1 MPSYDIEIEAELEKS
16 IKKLQKRDKAL
27 YTVLFKKILQLS
39 EKPHIGKPL
48 RSVLK
53 GKWRVHVG
61 HFVLT
66 YKIDESQKR
75 IVLLDF
81 SHHDEAYK

>member
-1 MPSYDIEIEAELEKS
+1 MPSYDIEIEEELGRS

-27 YTVLFKKILQLS
+27 YTALFKKILQLS
-39 EKPHIGKPL
+39 EKPYIGKPL
-48 RSVLK
+48 RSILK

-66 YKIDESQKR
+66 YKIDESQKK